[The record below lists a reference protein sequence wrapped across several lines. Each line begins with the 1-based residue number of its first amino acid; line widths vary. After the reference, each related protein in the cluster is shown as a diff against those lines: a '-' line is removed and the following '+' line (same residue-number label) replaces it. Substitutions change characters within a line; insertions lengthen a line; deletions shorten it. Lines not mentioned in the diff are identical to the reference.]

1 MQVTTKNETLGLSL
15 HSNFLQSLVLKISCQ
30 KSLSFPRL
38 TSSFTFAEISDDDS
52 ARGGEG
58 DEEGDR
64 KEPLRFESLEVTS
77 LEQSVPDHLIKT
89 YDEVT
94 LTKSHSDH

>member
-1 MQVTTKNETLGLSL
+1 MSAKF
-15 HSNFLQSLVLKISCQ
+15 HHKCR
-30 KSLSFPRL
+30 SFPLL
-38 TSSFTFAEISDDDS
+38 TLSFTFAEISDEGS
-52 ARGGEG
+52 ARGGEA

-94 LTKSHSDH
+94 FHIPVVITQVQRKPR

>member
-1 MQVTTKNETLGLSL
+1 MSIFQVL
-15 HSNFLQSLVLKISCQ
+15 HVPENFS
-30 KSLSFPRL
+30 KSLSFTSL
-38 TSSFTFAEISDDDS
+38 TSSFTFAEISDEDS

-94 LTKSHSDH
+94 LNIPVVITQGQGKPK

>member
-1 MQVTTKNETLGLSL
+1 MAFFQEC
-15 HSNFLQSLVLKISCQ
+15 LKIAP
-30 KSLSFPRL
+30 KVSFASL
-38 TSSFTFAEISDDDS
+38 TSIFTFTEISDEDS

-89 YDEVT
+89 YDEVNMKVPIVIT
-94 LTKSHSDH
+94 QVQRKAE

>member
-1 MQVTTKNETLGLSL
+1 MSVKF
-15 HSNFLQSLVLKISCQ
+15 HQ
-30 KSLSFPRL
+30 KCRSFPLL
-38 TSSFTFAEISDDDS
+38 TLSFTFAEIADEGS
-52 ARGGEG
+52 ARGGEA

-94 LTKSHSDH
+94 FNIPVVITQVQRKPK

>member
-1 MQVTTKNETLGLSL
+1 MKEIDFFSGMSFTRFHQKFHLFPSL
-15 HSNFLQSLVLKISCQ
+15 I
-30 KSLSFPRL
+30 
-38 TSSFTFAEISDDDS
+38 SSFTFAEISDEDS

-89 YDEVT
+89 YDEVNMKVPIVIT
-94 LTKSHSDH
+94 QVQRKAK

>member
-1 MQVTTKNETLGLSL
+1 MKETVYFSGTTCTLKF
-15 HSNFLQSLVLKISCQ
+15 HPQ
-30 KSLSFPRL
+30 KFLSFPSL
-38 TSSFTFAEISDDDS
+38 TLSFTFAEISDEDS
-52 ARGGEG
+52 TRGGEG

-94 LTKSHSDH
+94 LNIHIVITQGHRKPK

>member
-1 MQVTTKNETLGLSL
+1 MFAS
-15 HSNFLQSLVLKISCQ
+15 
-30 KSLSFPRL
+30 L
-38 TSSFTFAEISDDDS
+38 TSSFTFTEISDEDS

-89 YDEVT
+89 YDEVNMKVPIVIT
-94 LTKSHSDH
+94 QVQRKAE

>member
-1 MQVTTKNETLGLSL
+1 MYISGNTCTSKCQESLLFTL
-15 HSNFLQSLVLKISCQ
+15 
-30 KSLSFPRL
+30 L
-38 TSSFTFAEISDDDS
+38 TLSFTFAEISDEDS

-77 LEQSVPDHLIKT
+77 LEQSVPNHLIKT

-94 LTKSHSDH
+94 LNLPVVITQGQGKPK

>member
-1 MQVTTKNETLGLSL
+1 M
-15 HSNFLQSLVLKISCQ
+15 
-30 KSLSFPRL
+30 
-38 TSSFTFAEISDDDS
+38 SFTFAEISDEDS

-77 LEQSVPDHLIKT
+77 LEQSVPNHLIKT

-94 LTKSHSDH
+94 LNLPVVITQGQGKPK